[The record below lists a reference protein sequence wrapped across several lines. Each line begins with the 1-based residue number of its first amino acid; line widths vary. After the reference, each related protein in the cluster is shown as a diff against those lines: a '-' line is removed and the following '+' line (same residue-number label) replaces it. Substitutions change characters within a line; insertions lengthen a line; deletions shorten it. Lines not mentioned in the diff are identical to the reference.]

1 MCICVYEIV
10 KYKCRWLLKKNDFFR
25 YYRDNIESG
34 NNGKEIIC
42 VVIVKREMLRQN
54 DVICSGS
61 QNINDLKSCLKN
73 KYEKLLSYFVTVKF
87 LRETVDA
94 VSLLTS
100 DVSLSFV
107 WHFQLRTMQ
116 CIVPENEQMLEFVA

>member
-1 MCICVYEIV
+1 MPMVIKE
-10 KYKCRWLLKKNDFFR
+10 KDFFR
-25 YYRDNIESG
+25 YYRDNIEFG

-54 DVICSGS
+54 DVICSVS
-61 QNINDLKSCLKN
+61 HNINDLKACLKN

-87 LRETVDA
+87 LRESVDA

-107 WHFQLRTMQ
+107 WHFHLRTVQ
-116 CIVPENEQMLEFVA
+116 CIVPENVQMLEFVA